1 MGPLEQHFCS
11 FPFGGG
17 AEGGLRMRSAS
28 GSQGNGHIDYGGG
41 VVLVPTQAQAVSRQ
55 AHQVVRVHCRQR
67 ILRKARRKSWL
78 KMV

>member
-17 AEGGLRMRSAS
+17 GRGPEDEVCKWVPGKWPHRLW
-28 GSQGNGHIDYGGG
+28 GG